1 MLARVRGPARFFLTF
16 ALLVA
21 AGAGAYLLGAWLR
34 PRPEPAGTALRDP
47 VSISGLTLVDQEGDE
62 FHLADDLRGH
72 VTLVFFGFTRCPDV
86 CPLTM
91 AQLSSAYEA
100 VGEPD
105 DLKVVMVSVDPEYDT
120 PEVVGAFVERFNP
133 AFIGLTG
140 ANSQVAEAAKAF
152 FVGYGG
158 AGVETV
164 HTEYVSVLDREGR
177 LRYVYGSDAVRSL
190 GRDLPRL
197 LREL

>member
-1 MLARVRGPARFFLTF
+1 MLARVRGPVRIAVTA

-21 AGAGAYLLGAWLR
+21 AGAGAYLLGVWLR
-34 PRPEPAGTALRDP
+34 PKPAPAGTALQSP
-47 VSISGLTLVDQEGDE
+47 VPIAGLTLVDQAGRE
-62 FHLADDLRGH
+62 FHLADDLRGD
-72 VTLVFFGFTRCPDV
+72 VALVFFGFTRCPDV

-91 AQLSSAYEA
+91 AQLSSAYA
-100 VGEPD
+100 TVGEPQ
-105 DLKVVMVSVDPEYDT
+105 DLRVVMVTVDPEHDT
-120 PEVVGAFVERFNP
+120 PDVVGAYVERFHP
-133 AFIGLTG
+133 SFIGLTG

-158 AGVETV
+158 AGVNTV
-164 HTEYVSVLDREGR
+164 HTEYVAVLDRQGR
-177 LRYVYGSDAVRSL
+177 LAYVYGSEAVPSL